1 MDNQQKKHVTA
12 VVMGSGAERSRASG
26 RGARGAVFV
35 RWPGRASPVR
45 KHLRGSPQEVRKVTM
60 QGSAQGA
67 FQALAHVG
75 GSKEQPGGHCGRRRG
90 VGQGRRRHTGVS
102 PPKVR
107 TSLGGAV
114 RSRSTKHTVTS
125 PRSQERGKVRTA
137 GRSAQGAHTLPSLH
151 QLENVNR
158 RQSSLGAKCSPL
170 IVSCHPPHR
179 PTCGPH
185 EAGVV
190 ISPILQMRNGR
201 SKGLGRP
208 PKVVSL
214 QAAEP
219 DVRNPRGPDAP
230 SFPPARLRPGCPPH
244 PEHPLACGTA
254 QRKVQTRTCLTHQ
267 LRLSP
272 SLLHHL
278 SAPAAPCSQAHA
290 PQLRRVNIL
299 WALP

>member
-1 MDNQQKKHVTA
+1 
-12 VVMGSGAERSRASG
+12 
-26 RGARGAVFV
+26 
-35 RWPGRASPVR
+35 
-45 KHLRGSPQEVRKVTM
+45 M

-90 VGQGRRRHTGVS
+90 VGQGRQRHTGVS

-107 TSLGGAV
+107 ISLGGAV
-114 RSRSTKHTVTS
+114 RSGSTKHT
-125 PRSQERGKVRTA
+125 PHPGAGKVRTA
-137 GRSAQGAHTLPSLH
+137 GGSAQGAHTLPPLH

-158 RQSSLGAKCSPL
+158 HQSSLGVKCSPL
-170 IVSCHPPHR
+170 IVSGHPPHR

-190 ISPILQMRNGR
+190 ASPILQMRNGR

-230 SFPPARLRPGCPPH
+230 SFPPTRLRPGCPPH
-244 PEHPLACGTA
+244 PEHPPACGTA
-254 QRKVQTRTCLTHQ
+254 QRKVRTRTCLTHQ

-272 SLLHHL
+272 SLLHNL
-278 SAPAAPCSQAHA
+278 STPAAPCSQAHA
-290 PQLRRVNIL
+290 PQLRHVNIL